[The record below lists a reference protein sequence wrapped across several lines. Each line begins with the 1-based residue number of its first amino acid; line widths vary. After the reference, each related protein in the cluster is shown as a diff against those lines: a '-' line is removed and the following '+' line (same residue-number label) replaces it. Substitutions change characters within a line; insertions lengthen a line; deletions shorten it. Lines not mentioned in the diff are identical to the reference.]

1 MAGQLL
7 SDVSGYASTE
17 FDTKIPALTDT
28 ANIQEA
34 FLLYHYGLDNYDGS
48 VAPGADSIESHFQ
61 SIDDRII
68 EIENTPTGGGVVQDN
83 IPHLLSSGGFVP
95 EGFIWVDGNDTAG
108 ATVYS
113 GTVTLQNNEPS
124 SPTNGQVWVDRDY
137 AIASVNVANY
147 VNYTMWRKIASGGET
162 SLSGNDDHALPL
174 DYEVGKEQVYL
185 NGILLLRGSDY
196 SATTGST
203 ITGLSAL
210 TASDVVTVLQ
220 VSTAFEIADT
230 YTQAQAD
237 GLFLTQSSASTTYAL
252 STSGTLTTPTI
263 TTPTITNGTITDA
276 IIKGLEEDVNI
287 SSASASG
294 TINLNIAD
302 ASILYYTGNASA
314 NHTLNIRYDASTTL
328 NSKLAVGDAVTV
340 AWMNTNGAT
349 AYYPNVIQVD
359 GSTVTPRWQGGTA
372 PSSGN
377 ASSIDSYSFTIIKT
391 ASATFTVLAS
401 QTQFKA

>member
-7 SDVSGYASTE
+7 SDVSGYVSTE

-48 VAPGADSIESHFQ
+48 VAPAANSIEAHFEA
-61 SIDDRII
+61 IDDRII

-83 IPHLLSSGGFVP
+83 IPHLLDTGDLVP

-162 SLSGNDDHALPL
+162 SLSGNDDYSLPL

-185 NGILLLRGSDY
+185 NGILLLRAVDY
-196 SATTGST
+196 SATTGNT
-203 ITGLSAL
+203 ITGLTAL
-210 TASDVVTVLQ
+210 TVNDVITVLQ

-237 GLFLTQSSASTTYAL
+237 GLFLTQSSASTVYA
-252 STSGTLTTPTI
+252 TKTELTQLE
-263 TTPTITNGTITDA
+263 A
-276 IIKGLEEDVNI
+276 LALLGL
-287 SSASASG
+287 
-294 TINLNIAD
+294 
-302 ASILYYTGNASA
+302 
-314 NHTLNIRYDASTTL
+314 
-328 NSKLAVGDAVTV
+328 
-340 AWMNTNGAT
+340 
-349 AYYPNVIQVD
+349 
-359 GSTVTPRWQGGTA
+359 
-372 PSSGN
+372 
-377 ASSIDSYSFTIIKT
+377 
-391 ASATFTVLAS
+391 
-401 QTQFKA
+401 